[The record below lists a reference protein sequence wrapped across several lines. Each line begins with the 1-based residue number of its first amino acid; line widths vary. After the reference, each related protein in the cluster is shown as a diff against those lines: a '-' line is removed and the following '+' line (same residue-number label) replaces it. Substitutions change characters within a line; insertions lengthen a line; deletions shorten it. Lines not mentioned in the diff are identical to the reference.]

1 MFIRYIVLRK
11 SWIFLFVA
19 LLGVTNILIMLDKGI
34 TVEASSILY
43 LNALFLITFCLFF
56 LWRYKKEMKF
66 ATSLDLLSKDLP
78 LDWIE
83 NLPEPENRLDEITY
97 EFLRAVDLQYKRQV
111 SKYNEAR
118 LIEDDY
124 MASWIHEVKT
134 PLTAMKL
141 VLDARRSD
149 SAIRQIEVE
158 WLKIHLLLDRQL
170 YMTRLP
176 TLESDYRLEEA
187 SLQRLATEEVQDLA
201 SWCLEKNLAV
211 NIEGTNV
218 TVVTDVKWCRFILR
232 QLLTNAIKYSPV
244 GGTIVIKTNVSER
257 GNVTLDLQD
266 EGPGIQ
272 PHDLPRIFDKGF
284 TGENGRIQNA
294 ATGLGLYL
302 AKTVADKLGI
312 TLKAKSS
319 KSGGTVM
326 QITFSD
332 PNTFETI
339 RRSNNL

>member
-66 ATSLDLLSKDLP
+66 TTSLDLLSKDLP

-111 SKYNEAR
+111 SKFNEAR